1 MKSKLLIIISGVFA
15 LALVGSSYVLATGG
29 VDITSLSFL
38 NTPTLTPTPTTAP
51 TLSPT
56 PSTKDQENPDVYVYP
71 SPMPTERVD
80 IPENGNPAFGKKDA
94 PIYMVEYVDYECPK
108 CAEFHNKYFDLL
120 KRDYIDT
127 GKMRFVIKD
136 FPLSGHRRARMTADI
151 ANCVYRLNGI
161 TAYEG
166 FIDKVFK
173 NQDEWVQAENVL
185 WAQSA
190 YTKELGVDVDK
201 LQSCFKKKPDSENI
215 DADEA
220 EARSFG
226 LIGTPS
232 FFVNGKPIIGVAPTY
247 EDLVGAIEDLK
258 SDK

>member
-1 MKSKLLIIISGVFA
+1 MTNKIPLILSGVLA
-15 LALVGSSYVLATGG
+15 VALVGGSYVLATGG
-29 VDITSLSFL
+29 VDITSLDFL
-38 NTPTLTPTPTTAP
+38 SSPTPISTPTLVPTT
-51 TLSPT
+51 TLT
-56 PSTKDQENPDVYVYP
+56 PSAKEADNPQAYGYP
-71 SPMPTERVD
+71 SPMPTERVNISED
-80 IPENGNPAFGKKDA
+80 GNPAFGKKDA
-94 PIYMVEYVDYECPK
+94 PIYMVEYVDYECPQ
-108 CAEFHNKYFDLL
+108 CAQFHNKYFDLL

-136 FPLSGHRRARMTADI
+136 FPLSGHRRARMAADI
-151 ANCVYRLNGI
+151 ANCVYKLDGLD
-161 TAYEG
+161 TYES

-185 WAQSA
+185 WTQAIYA
-190 YTKELGVDVDK
+190 KDLGVDVDA
-201 LQSCFKKKPDSENI
+201 LQSCFEKKPDSKNI
-215 DADEA
+215 DADES

-226 LIGTPS
+226 LVGTPS